1 MSAKK
6 SGVTGGTGGG
16 AIPQDEEDM
25 ELKDPITKE
34 KMTVEGEH
42 YSLNRDLANRQK
54 EPLKDGEGNVLSDRV
69 VSELVRAYSDFP
81 ETYNDLKKS
90 GEPKVWE
97 DNTGLTCELQ
107 EYRGDKEE
115 DYQEIRRSYNTKK
128 YGDII
133 KRLREAKKTGKI

>member
-6 SGVTGGTGGG
+6 SGVTGG

-42 YSLNRDLANRQK
+42 YSLNRDLVNRKK
-54 EPLKDGEGNVLSDRV
+54 EPLKDGEGKVLSDREL
-69 VSELVRAYSDFP
+69 SELVRAYSDFP

-97 DNTGLTCELQ
+97 DKTGLTCELQ
-107 EYRGDKEE
+107 EYRGEKE
-115 DYQEIRRSYNTKK
+115 DQYQEIRRSYNTKK